1 MKKYIILCV
10 LTILIFGA
18 LNFLTTKDQ
27 RPVDGNYFLGFPLT
41 FHIESSEMVDPAPQS
56 AEDLVRNNYLFLV
69 IDVLFA
75 FVISYIL
82 WILYQ
87 RFVNRNQSGNEV

>member
-1 MKKYIILCV
+1 MKKYIILFV

-41 FHIESSEMVDPAPQS
+41 FHTESSGMVYPAPKS

-75 FVISYIL
+75 FVINYIL

-87 RFVNRNQSGNEV
+87 RFGNRKRSGNEV